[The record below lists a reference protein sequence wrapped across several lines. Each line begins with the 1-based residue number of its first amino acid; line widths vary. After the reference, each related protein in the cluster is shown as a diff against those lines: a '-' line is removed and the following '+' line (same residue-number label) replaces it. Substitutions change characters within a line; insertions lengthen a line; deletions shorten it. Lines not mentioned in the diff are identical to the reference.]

1 MELTLTKQ
9 SFQLFKKAY
18 EYAKANGFDYIQSQD
33 LINAMTEIADSGAAS
48 RMVES
53 GITNTQLKESL
64 SHIIWVDAS
73 ELATNDSSKKVKR
86 RIDFDTS
93 MNDLD
98 DLDSSSTPLKLAI
111 EPLATEDV
119 VSFRQFRFSE
129 PTAKIL
135 SYANDINIQNKNGL
149 GIETYWILYSIM
161 QVPQSNGYRI
171 IDNLTDTFYFRGSG
185 HLDYYRDG
193 EWSAKEKRNNELY
206 FRMRR
211 DNHFSIIDDYLED
224 LTQAACEGLIQPVYG
239 REIEIQA
246 LALALTRR
254 DKNNAVL
261 LGPGGVGKSAIIDGL
276 ALKIANHEIPSLM
289 YKRILKINL
298 MEIASEAVFTSD
310 FFVKLLQE
318 MQDNPDV
325 ILFMDEIHVLAN
337 VPRIT
342 NYLKPAM
349 ARSGFRIIGATTPNE
364 WKMSIALDSAL
375 SRRFEKINVAEPSI
389 DEAIHI
395 VKKVAPNYEK
405 YHRVHFP
412 PALIEKIVQLS
423 KQYLTTEYLPDSAIT
438 LLDDVGALVN
448 FNQPN
453 PALMAYQQKRHQLK
467 EQLQQA
473 EYDFDDDKVTAIQ
486 EKMVQLQKDLT
497 LNLNQQSDTANYPT
511 VTLDQIIQVL
521 ETKSGLP
528 KENFVNVDVKMTETS
543 LTDIKD
549 IRQKLNQQIIGQEAA
564 TNALA
569 DAVMRSKTGLHPQNR
584 PIASFLFAGTTGVG
598 KTQAAKVLAKELYGD
613 EKSFI
618 RFDMSEY
625 QMPHEV
631 AKLIGAPPGFI
642 GFGSGGLLTEAVR
655 QNPNAVI
662 LFDEIEKA
670 HPKIYDLFLQIFD
683 DGRLT
688 DNRGQTVSF
697 ANTIIILTTNL
708 GASQIRHQKI
718 VGFNQQKRSET
729 NYLDVRA
736 EVMANVNDYF
746 RPEFVN
752 RLDEIIVFQPLTKDD
767 IVKITELLVT
777 QQLEQLTANGFQITF
792 SPKTI
797 VWLANQYYDPQNGAR
812 PIRRGIQRSVE
823 SLLANL
829 LVSGQINKNQ
839 AMTIDIIGEKLVV
852 IQEGEIY
859 HESKI

>member
-1 MELTLTKQ
+1 
-9 SFQLFKKAY
+9 
-18 EYAKANGFDYIQSQD
+18 
-33 LINAMTEIADSGAAS
+33 
-48 RMVES
+48 
-53 GITNTQLKESL
+53 
-64 SHIIWVDAS
+64 
-73 ELATNDSSKKVKR
+73 
-86 RIDFDTS
+86 
-93 MNDLD
+93 
-98 DLDSSSTPLKLAI
+98 
-111 EPLATEDV
+111 
-119 VSFRQFRFSE
+119 
-129 PTAKIL
+129 
-135 SYANDINIQNKNGL
+135 
-149 GIETYWILYSIM
+149 
-161 QVPQSNGYRI
+161 
-171 IDNLTDTFYFRGSG
+171 
-185 HLDYYRDG
+185 
-193 EWSAKEKRNNELY
+193 
-206 FRMRR
+206 MRR

-224 LTQAACEGLIQPVYG
+224 LTQAAREGLIQPVYG
-239 REIEIQA
+239 REKEIQA

-438 LLDDVGALVN
+438 LLDDVGALAN

-473 EYDFDDDKVTAIQ
+473 EYDFDDDKVTSIQ

-497 LNLNQQSDTANYPT
+497 LNLNQQFDTANYPT

-543 LTDIKD
+543 FTDIKD

-584 PIASFLFAGTTGVG
+584 PIASLLFAGTTGVG
-598 KTQAAKVLAKELYGD
+598 KTQAVKVLAKELYGD

-670 HPKIYDLFLQIFD
+670 HPKIYDIFLQIFD

-697 ANTIIILTTNL
+697 ANTIIILTTNI
-708 GASQIRHQKI
+708 GASQIRQQKV
-718 VGFNQQKRSET
+718 VGFNQQKRLET

-797 VWLANQYYDPQNGAR
+797 VWLANQYYDLQNGAR

-823 SLLANL
+823 SLLAKL

-852 IQEGEIY
+852 IQGGETY
-859 HESKI
+859 DEQTF

>member
-9 SFQLFKKAY
+9 SFQLFKKAH

-206 FRMRR
+206 VRMSK

-224 LTQAACEGLIQPVYG
+224 LTQAAREGLIQPVYG
-239 REIEIQA
+239 REKEIQA

-298 MEIASEAVFTSD
+298 MEISSQAIFTSD

-318 MQDNPDV
+318 IQNDRDV
-325 ILFMDEIHVLAN
+325 ILFMDEIHVLGN

-342 NYLKPAM
+342 DYLKPAM

-364 WKMSIALDSAL
+364 WKRYIASDSAL
-375 SRRFEKINVAEPSI
+375 SRRFEKINVAEPTI

-395 VKKVAPNYEK
+395 VKNVAVNYEN

-412 PALIEKIVQLS
+412 QAIIEQLVKLA
-423 KQYLTTEYLPDSAIT
+423 KQYLITEYLPDSAIT
-438 LLDDVGALVN
+438 LLDDVGALAN

-528 KENFVNVDVKMTETS
+528 RENFVNVDVKMTKTS
-543 LTDIKD
+543 FTDIKD

-718 VGFNQQKRSET
+718 VGFNQQKRLET

-823 SLLANL
+823 SLLAKL

-839 AMTIDIIGEKLVV
+839 AMTIDIIDEKLVV
-852 IQEGEIY
+852 IQEGETY

>member
-9 SFQLFKKAY
+9 SFLLFKKAH

-33 LINAMTEIADSGAAS
+33 LINSMTEIADSGAAS

-73 ELATNDSSKKVKR
+73 ELATNDSSKKVRR

-93 MNDLD
+93 VNDLD
-98 DLDSSSTPLKLAI
+98 DLDSSSSPLKLAI
-111 EPLATEDV
+111 EPLATQDT

-171 IDNLTDTFYFRGSG
+171 IDNLSDTFYFRGSG
-185 HLDYYRDG
+185 HLDYYSDG

-224 LTQAACEGLIQPVYG
+224 LTQAAREGLIQPVYG
-239 REIEIQA
+239 REKEIQA
-246 LALALTRR
+246 LALDLTRR

-395 VKKVAPNYEK
+395 VKKVA
-405 YHRVHFP
+405 
-412 PALIEKIVQLS
+412 LIMKN
-423 KQYLTTEYLPDSAIT
+423 TTVCI
-438 LLDDVGALVN
+438 
-448 FNQPN
+448 F
-453 PALMAYQQKRHQLK
+453 HQ
-467 EQLQQA
+467 
-473 EYDFDDDKVTAIQ
+473 
-486 EKMVQLQKDLT
+486 
-497 LNLNQQSDTANYPT
+497 
-511 VTLDQIIQVL
+511 
-521 ETKSGLP
+521 
-528 KENFVNVDVKMTETS
+528 
-543 LTDIKD
+543 
-549 IRQKLNQQIIGQEAA
+549 
-564 TNALA
+564 
-569 DAVMRSKTGLHPQNR
+569 H
-584 PIASFLFAGTTGVG
+584 
-598 KTQAAKVLAKELYGD
+598 
-613 EKSFI
+613 
-618 RFDMSEY
+618 
-625 QMPHEV
+625 
-631 AKLIGAPPGFI
+631 
-642 GFGSGGLLTEAVR
+642 
-655 QNPNAVI
+655 
-662 LFDEIEKA
+662 
-670 HPKIYDLFLQIFD
+670 
-683 DGRLT
+683 
-688 DNRGQTVSF
+688 
-697 ANTIIILTTNL
+697 
-708 GASQIRHQKI
+708 
-718 VGFNQQKRSET
+718 
-729 NYLDVRA
+729 
-736 EVMANVNDYF
+736 
-746 RPEFVN
+746 
-752 RLDEIIVFQPLTKDD
+752 
-767 IVKITELLVT
+767 
-777 QQLEQLTANGFQITF
+777 
-792 SPKTI
+792 
-797 VWLANQYYDPQNGAR
+797 
-812 PIRRGIQRSVE
+812 
-823 SLLANL
+823 
-829 LVSGQINKNQ
+829 
-839 AMTIDIIGEKLVV
+839 
-852 IQEGEIY
+852 
-859 HESKI
+859 

>member
-9 SFQLFKKAY
+9 SFLLFKKAH

-33 LINAMTEIADSGAAS
+33 LINSMTEIADSGAAS

-73 ELATNDSSKKVKR
+73 ELATNDSSKKVRR

-93 MNDLD
+93 VNDLD
-98 DLDSSSTPLKLAI
+98 DLDSSSASLKLAI
-111 EPLATEDV
+111 EPLATQDT

-171 IDNLTDTFYFRGSG
+171 IDNLSDTFYFRGSG

-224 LTQAACEGLIQPVYG
+224 LTQAAREGLIQPVYG
-239 REIEIQA
+239 REKEIQA

-298 MEIASEAVFTSD
+298 MEISSEAIFTSD

-318 MQDNPDV
+318 MQNDRDV
-325 ILFMDEIHVLAN
+325 ILFMDEIHVLGN

-342 NYLKPAM
+342 DYLKPAM
-349 ARSGFRIIGATTPNE
+349 ARSGFRIIGATTQNE
-364 WKMSIALDSAL
+364 WKRYIASDSAL
-375 SRRFEKINVAEPSI
+375 SRRFEKINVAEPTI
-389 DEAIHI
+389 DEAIDI
-395 VKKVAPNYEK
+395 VKNVAVNYEN

-412 PALIEKIVQLS
+412 QVIIEQLVKLA

-438 LLDDVGALVN
+438 LLDDVGALAN

-473 EYDFDDDKVTAIQ
+473 EYDFDDDKVLAIQ
-486 EKMVQLQKDLT
+486 DEMIQLQKNLT
-497 LNLNQQSDTANYPT
+497 LHLNQQSDTSNYPT
-511 VTLDQIIQVL
+511 ITLEQIIQVL

-528 KENFVNVDVKMTETS
+528 KENFVNVDVKMTATS
-543 LTDIKD
+543 FADLKD
-549 IRQKLNQQIIGQEAA
+549 IRQKLNQQIIGQKAA
-564 TNALA
+564 TKALA
-569 DAVMRSKTGLHPQNR
+569 DAVMRSKTGLHSQNR
-584 PIASFLFAGTTGVG
+584 PITSLLFAGTTGVG
-598 KTQAAKVLAKELYGD
+598 KTQAAKVLAKELFGA

-625 QMPHEV
+625 QMSHEV
-631 AKLIGAPPGFI
+631 AKLIGAPPGFV
-642 GFGSGGLLTEAVR
+642 GFGAGGLLTEAVR

-670 HPKIYDLFLQIFD
+670 HPKIYDIFLQIFD

-697 ANTIIILTTNL
+697 ANTIIILTTNI
-708 GASQIRHQKI
+708 GASQIRQQKV
-718 VGFNQQKRSET
+718 VGFNQQKRLET
-729 NYLDVRA
+729 NYLDVRS
-736 EVMANVNDYF
+736 EVMANINDYF
-746 RPEFVN
+746 RPEFIN
-752 RLDEIIVFQPLTKDD
+752 RLDEIIVFQPLTKDAL
-767 IVKITELLVT
+767 VKITELLVT
-777 QQLEQLTANGFQITF
+777 QEVEQLAANGFQMLF
-792 SPKTI
+792 SPEA
-797 VWLANQYYDPQNGAR
+797 VLWLADRYYDPRNGAR

-839 AMTIDIIGEKLVV
+839 AMTIDVIDGKLVV
-852 IQEGEIY
+852 IQGGETY
-859 HESKI
+859 DE